1 MVKKYHFCVSID
13 SDISFFMT
21 YFLFFFYTLAIHLGN
36 IYIYLGRL
44 FSPKLESL
52 YFGRKQ
58 TWSTL
63 ETFSKNHHKPCWI
76 HCASLGE
83 FEQGRPLIEKM
94 KMNYPK
100 MPIILSF
107 FSASGYEIM
116 KHYDRVDAVI
126 YLPSDLPSNNKKLI
140 QLIDPSMV
148 IFVKYEFWWNLLG
161 ALTRKDIKIFLVSA
175 VFRNG
180 NYFFST
186 IFRPFLDIIGKYQH
200 IFVQDNNSSEILAKN
215 NIINHTIA
223 GDTRV
228 DRVIQRSKSAEVTGN
243 IITYCAS
250 KTTIVYG
257 SVWMTDMAVVL
268 DCIKRF
274 PDMVHILAPHDISMS
289 NIQKIRSAI
298 PIPSDVYSDCEWHHY
313 VMIID
318 NIGMLGGLYQIAKY
332 AFVGGGFQNGIH
344 NILEPAVF
352 KLPVFFGPNFKKF
365 NEALYLTNK
374 EFAFAVDKTAS
385 MADMIYT
392 LENDHLAYQTISEGI
407 SNYFQ
412 QNKGATEAII
422 SAIDIHIL
430 HNYKNLN
437 DDN

>member
-1 MVKKYHFCVSID
+1 MS
-13 SDISFFMT
+13 
-21 YFLFFFYTLAIHLGN
+21 YFLFFGYTLAIHLGN

-44 FSPKLESL
+44 FSPKLASL
-52 YFGRKQ
+52 YIGRKQ
-58 TWSTL
+58 TWSVL
-63 ETFSKNHHKPCWI
+63 ETFAKTHKKTCWI

-83 FEQGRPLIEKM
+83 FEQGRPLIEKIR
-94 KMNYPK
+94 MNYPQ
-100 MPIILSF
+100 MPILLSF

-140 QLIDPSMV
+140 QLIDPSMI
-148 IFVKYEFWWNLLG
+148 IFVKYEFWWNLLDT
-161 ALTRKDIKIFLVSA
+161 LTRKGIKIFLVSA
-175 VFRNG
+175 VFRKG
-180 NYFFST
+180 NYFFSPL
-186 IFRPFLDIIGKYQH
+186 FSPFLDILAKYQH
-200 IFVQDNNSSEILAKN
+200 IFVQDDNSSQVLTRH
-215 NIINHTIA
+215 NIKNHTIS

-228 DRVIQRSKSAEVTGN
+228 DRVIQRSKSAEVPEN
-243 IITYCAS
+243 IKTYCAS

-257 SVWMTDMAVVL
+257 SVWMTDMAVVI
-268 DCIKRF
+268 DCLRRY

-298 PIPSDVYSDCEWHHY
+298 PVPSDVYSDCEWNHH

-374 EFAFAVDKTAS
+374 KFAFSVDKS
-385 MADMIYT
+385 SFMADMIHT
-392 LENDHLAYQTISEGI
+392 LEQDHLAYQGISEGLAQ
-407 SNYFQ
+407 YFHQ
-412 QNKGATEAII
+412 SKGATEAIVT
-422 SAIDIHIL
+422 AMDAYIL
-430 HNYKNLN
+430 QNYKNLS
-437 DDN
+437 DDRY

>member
-1 MVKKYHFCVSID
+1 MS
-13 SDISFFMT
+13 

-36 IYIYLGRL
+36 VYIYLGKL
-44 FSPKLESL
+44 FSPKLASM

-58 TWSTL
+58 TWSVL
-63 ETFSKNHHKPCWI
+63 ETFSQNHKKACWI

-94 KMNYPK
+94 KLKYPQ
-100 MPIILSF
+100 MPILLSF
-107 FSASGYEIM
+107 YSPSGYEIM

-148 IFVKYEFWWNLLG
+148 IFVKYEFWWNLLNV
-161 ALTRKDIKIFLVSA
+161 LTQKEINVFLVSA
-175 VFRNG
+175 VFRSG
-180 NYFFST
+180 NYFFSPL
-186 IFRPFLDIIGKYQH
+186 FRPFLSILAKYQQ
-200 IFVQDNNSSEILAKN
+200 IFVQDENSSHILSQH
-215 NIINHTIA
+215 NIINYTIS

-228 DRVIQRSKSAEVTGN
+228 DRVIQRSKSAEIPEN
-243 IITYCAS
+243 IMNYCAS
-250 KTTIVYG
+250 TTTIVYG
-257 SVWMTDMAVVL
+257 SVWMTDMFVVAN
-268 DCIKRF
+268 CIKKF
-274 PDMVHILAPHDISMS
+274 PEMMHILAPHDISMS

-298 PIPSDVYSDCEWHHY
+298 NVPSDLYSDCEWHQK

-374 EFAFAVDKTAS
+374 ELAFTVNKSLEMTE
-385 MADMIYT
+385 MIHA
-392 LENDHLAYQTISEGI
+392 LEQDHSACQAISDGL
-407 SNYFQ
+407 SQYFY
-412 QNKGATEAII
+412 QNKGATDDILSII
-422 SAIDIHIL
+422 DPYIVQ
-430 HNYKNLN
+430 NYKNL
-437 DDN
+437 DDAKH